1 MSSKTVQ
8 VALCERA
15 AELTASTEEYLT
27 TGIFG
32 DAANISDTVVA
43 YYRGAAWACEQACG
57 FDPDSLSEESF
68 PQLESL
74 RRFAIDEALHHLMAG
89 EPDQARGVLTEHLA
103 LRTRAI
109 ADPWVARDTYSS
121 GRFSEPA
128 FPHGGTE
135 HWLGR
140 LFLKRFSDTA
150 IINGKNVEI
159 TLRPV
164 TDRIAAA
171 RTRAIALAQR
181 SLPRLARELFSSVHH
196 VVLYQAAQPYSGYT
210 ISAPLFIFVA
220 EQTFDRDEV
229 AAELLIHECLHQK
242 LSDISVIRSLLRPD
256 YIDSESATIAV
267 PWSFGS
273 DRIRRFS
280 ADRSFA
286 AFHVYAHQS
295 LLYLGMLATS
305 NSDSDAALAA
315 DNLVLSWARAAHF
328 DREFSTGPIRDE
340 WGPDGYRFVEWLSHA
355 LCEIGKFRL
364 PDGTILSSHADAFA
378 KPKTAADN

>member
-1 MSSKTVQ
+1 MSSQTVRI
-8 VALCERA
+8 AWRERA
-15 AELTASTEEYLT
+15 AELVASSEEYLT

-32 DAANISDTVVA
+32 DAANISGTVVA
-43 YYRGAAWACEQACG
+43 YYRGAAWACERACG
-57 FDPDSLSEESF
+57 FDPDSLCEETI

-74 RRFAIDEALHHLMAG
+74 RRFALDEALHHLMAE
-89 EPDQARGVLTEHLA
+89 EPDQARGVLSEHLA
-103 LRTRAI
+103 LRTRAL
-109 ADPWVARDTYSS
+109 ADPLVVRDTYSDS
-121 GRFSEPA
+121 SHSQPT

-150 IINGKNVEI
+150 IVNGKNVEI
-159 TLRPV
+159 TLRPA
-164 TDRIAAA
+164 TESIEAA

-181 SLPRLARELFSSVHH
+181 SLPQLAHELFGSVHH
-196 VVLYQAAQPYSGYT
+196 VVLYRAAQPYSGYT
-210 ISAPLFIFVA
+210 ISAPLFVFVA
-220 EQTFDRDEV
+220 EQTFERDEV

-256 YIDSESATIAV
+256 YVDSESATIAV

-305 NSDSDAALAA
+305 KSESAAKLAA

-355 LCEIGKFRL
+355 LWEIGKFRL

-378 KPKTAADN
+378 RPKTAADI